1 MFNLSPKNDK
11 FFDLFISF
19 SEIISDAAHALDD
32 FVKSP
37 NEANEKYEHLRDI
50 EHRGDDEL
58 HKILEEVNN
67 SFITPIDREDI
78 FIIGK
83 ALDDVVDYIEDTA
96 ARFLMYNVN
105 EVNESALLISANI
118 VKASDEIKLL
128 MQAFKNMKNTAEIK
142 NKIVEVNKL
151 ENDCDRIY
159 RESMKALFSG
169 GTKEIKIIIWKD
181 IYESLEDAIDSC
193 EKLANVIEGVV
204 TKHV

>member
-19 SEIISDAAHALDD
+19 SEIINEAALALDD

-37 NEANEKYEHLRDI
+37 SEANEKYEHLRDI
-50 EHRGDDEL
+50 EHKGDDKL
-58 HKILEEVNN
+58 HNILDEVNN

-96 ARFLMYNVN
+96 ARFMMYNVN
-105 EVNESALLISANI
+105 EVNENALLISKNI
-118 VKASDEIKLL
+118 VKASEELILL
-128 MQAFKNMKNTAEIK
+128 MKAFKNMKNTTEIK
-142 NKIVEVNKL
+142 SKIVAVNVL
-151 ENDCDRIY
+151 ENECDRIF
-159 RESMKALFSG
+159 RESMKTLFSG
-169 GTKEIKIIIWKD
+169 ETKEIKIIIWKD
-181 IYESLEDAIDSC
+181 IYEALEYAIDSC

>member
-19 SEIISDAAHALDD
+19 SEIISDAARALDD

-37 NEANEKYEHLRDI
+37 NEGNEKYEHLRDI

-128 MQAFKNMKNTAEIK
+128 MRAFKNMKNTAEIK

-159 RESMKALFSG
+159 RESMKELFSG